1 MSNNPKY
8 EWAKQNEDDKIW
20 WLCSP
25 DIIDESIFSFDC
37 IQKFHMWQ
45 DYPYKLTPEQ
55 KEIFDKENP
64 YWADFFKDRAEEWEK
79 SQKK

>member
-8 EWAKQNEDDKIW
+8 EWVKQNEDDKIW

-25 DIIDESIFSFDC
+25 DVIDESIFSFDL

-45 DYPYKLTPEQ
+45 DYPYKLTQEQ

-64 YWADFFKDRAEEWEK
+64 YWADFFKDRTEEWEK